1 MSSFLS
7 EIERLKIDHKL
18 SVVNPPLS
26 YIRQQNVDRFA
37 IASALEIPYP
47 LLQRWHSMVNENEDQ
62 GYSIDY
68 LDLLNSWIPS
78 KWFQISRETGF
89 RIQGRLRREASS
101 VIFKYKKATGSRK
114 KVELNTSVL
123 KLSILVSELVSVGKM
138 EDDLHQANS
147 ALVEWR
153 EKCADLEKE
162 KESLLKEMAAATERK
177 ETEISSLNRE
187 LCEYVQKIEELTEV
201 TSPNYGK
208 TITQLG
214 KRQRLRRIKELK
226 DRADL
231 ALWFLESHGLQ
242 LSCLK
247 VKESNSGRAHTFEYE
262 TERVSQED
270 KENLEQL
277 LFLLDKFCVSDDMYH
292 ELTILYNDSPR
303 SYLIKQKRS
312 DLNKLSH
319 IEKVPG
325 NYAGAQISF
334 VDTLQ
339 DHIRDYL
346 KSHPSHPREEPI
358 KIKISGDGAKMSR
371 TTNFMILSFSLLQTG
386 ERVMS
391 SKGNRTLCIVDG
403 PEKYD
408 TLKSSMGDVI
418 SEINSVI
425 KNGKVEVD
433 GEEISIEMFLGGD
446 YKILPMVMGLKGATS
461 DYSCLWRKIHKLQ
474 RWDMSKDIDFYNTGE
489 IKRTLQEIRE
499 FQGSTKFCC
508 IHPPLFDIDLDHVIL
523 DELHR
528 MMRITDRLTDC
539 VITEVMERD
548 SKSDFLEKKKEKRRG
563 CILKG

>member
-37 IASALEIPYP
+37 IALALEIPYP
-47 LLQRWHSMVNENEDQ
+47 LLQRWYSMVNENEYQ

-101 VIFKYKKATGSRK
+101 VISKYKKATGSRK
-114 KVELNTSVL
+114 KEELNTSVL

-187 LCEYVQKIEELTEV
+187 LCEYVQRIEELTEV

-214 KRQRLRRIKELK
+214 ERQRLRRIKELK

-262 TERVSQED
+262 TEKVS
-270 KENLEQL
+270 
-277 LFLLDKFCVSDDMYH
+277 
-292 ELTILYNDSPR
+292 
-303 SYLIKQKRS
+303 
-312 DLNKLSH
+312 
-319 IEKVPG
+319 
-325 NYAGAQISF
+325 
-334 VDTLQ
+334 
-339 DHIRDYL
+339 
-346 KSHPSHPREEPI
+346 
-358 KIKISGDGAKMSR
+358 
-371 TTNFMILSFSLLQTG
+371 
-386 ERVMS
+386 
-391 SKGNRTLCIVDG
+391 
-403 PEKYD
+403 
-408 TLKSSMGDVI
+408 
-418 SEINSVI
+418 
-425 KNGKVEVD
+425 
-433 GEEISIEMFLGGD
+433 
-446 YKILPMVMGLKGATS
+446 
-461 DYSCLWRKIHKLQ
+461 
-474 RWDMSKDIDFYNTGE
+474 
-489 IKRTLQEIRE
+489 
-499 FQGSTKFCC
+499 
-508 IHPPLFDIDLDHVIL
+508 
-523 DELHR
+523 
-528 MMRITDRLTDC
+528 
-539 VITEVMERD
+539 
-548 SKSDFLEKKKEKRRG
+548 
-563 CILKG
+563 